1 MTKKRKIKI
10 EDIFSVLQEE
20 NPEPLWEEEEPPQ
33 TVKLLDKDEK
43 KVSRVK
49 ERLRIRKAHRERK
62 REIEIGPKPG
72 LPKYYSNEGTQN
84 KNCSALR
91 CKRAKCHNDCY
102 TYKTKQCLE
111 LHDKLN
117 HLQ

>member
-1 MTKKRKIKI
+1 MCQQQKEKKMEVDRRRIKST
-10 EDIFSVLQEE
+10 D
-20 NPEPLWEEEEPPQ
+20 
-33 TVKLLDKDEK
+33 KLLDKDEK

-84 KNCSALR
+84 KNCSLLR
-91 CKRAKCHNDCY
+91 CKRAKCYNAIMSAINI
-102 TYKTKQCLE
+102 KQK
-111 LHDKLN
+111 DA
-117 HLQ
+117 